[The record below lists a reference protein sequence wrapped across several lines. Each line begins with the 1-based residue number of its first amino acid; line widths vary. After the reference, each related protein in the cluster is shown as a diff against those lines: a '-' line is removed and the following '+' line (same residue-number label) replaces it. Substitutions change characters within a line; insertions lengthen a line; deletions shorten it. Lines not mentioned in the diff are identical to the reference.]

1 MNEQNLKPNT
11 ERTPKEREELARKA
25 GQASGEARRRAKGM
39 REWVRLFG
47 ETPQTVTMPD
57 GTQTETSMLGAVVLG
72 QIRAAQ
78 KGNTK
83 AASLLADL
91 LGERS
96 VNIALG
102 DGDEA
107 RPEIN
112 IE

>member
-1 MNEQNLKPNT
+1 MNEQNLKPT
-11 ERTPKEREELARKA
+11 SKRSKSEARELGRK
-25 GQASGEARRRAKGM
+25 GGIASGKARRKAKGM
-39 REWVRLFG
+39 REWVKIFG
-47 ETPQTVTMPD
+47 ETGQTVTLPD
-57 GTQTETSMLGAVVLG
+57 GSQTETSMLGAVVLG

-102 DGDEA
+102 GTDE

>member
-1 MNEQNLKPNT
+1 
-11 ERTPKEREELARKA
+11 
-25 GQASGEARRRAKGM
+25 M
-39 REWVRLFG
+39 REWVKIFG
-47 ETPQTVTMPD
+47 ETEQTVTLPD
-57 GTQTETSMLGAVVLG
+57 GTQTSTSMLGAVVLG

-96 VNIALG
+96 VNIAIG
-102 DGDEA
+102 EGEES